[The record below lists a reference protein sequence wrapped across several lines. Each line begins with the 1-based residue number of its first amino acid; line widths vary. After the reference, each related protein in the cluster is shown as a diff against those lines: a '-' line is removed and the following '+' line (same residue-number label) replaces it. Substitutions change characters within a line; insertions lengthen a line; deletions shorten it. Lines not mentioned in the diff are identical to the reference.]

1 MTWNKDSGVIIV
13 SVDMAEIAMGWYE
26 SEIGM

>member
-1 MTWNKDSGVIIV
+1 MIWNKDSGVIIV
-13 SVDMAEIAMGWYE
+13 FVDMVEIVMGWYE